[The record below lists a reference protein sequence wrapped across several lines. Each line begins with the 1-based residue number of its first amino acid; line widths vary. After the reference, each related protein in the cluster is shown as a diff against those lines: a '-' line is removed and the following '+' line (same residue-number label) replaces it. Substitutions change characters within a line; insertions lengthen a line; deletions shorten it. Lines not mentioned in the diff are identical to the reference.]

1 LFFKKKNRIFAPQF
15 ILIMADKKSSLPVNT
30 EQIFEETVNKMEVWF
45 LKNQKHL
52 TIIALCVVCIVGGYF
67 GYKFLYLEPREK
79 AAQEEM
85 FFAQNY
91 FEIDS
96 LNWALN
102 GDGVNYGMI
111 DIIDNFRGTKAA
123 NLAHYY
129 VGVIYLRKGQY
140 QDAIDYLKR
149 FTSNDLILTPM
160 VRALIGDCH
169 AELGNMKEAL
179 SYYERAVSSHE
190 NDMVTPMILMK
201 AAALSDIL
209 GDYQKALRFYTR
221 VRNDYVRSNEARDI
235 DKYIAMMEAKIN
247 Q

>member
-1 LFFKKKNRIFAPQF
+1 MAGKKET
-15 ILIMADKKSSLPVNT
+15 SPVNT
-30 EQIFEETVNKMEVWF
+30 EQMFEETVSRLETWF
-45 LKNQKHL
+45 LKNQKRI
-52 TIIALCVVCIVGGYF
+52 TTVAVAVVILVGGYF
-67 GYKFLYLEPREK
+67 GYKFLYLEPRER

-102 GDGVNYGMI
+102 GDGINYGFI

-123 NLAHYY
+123 NLSHYY

-140 QDAIDYLKR
+140 EEAIDYLRR
-149 FTSNDLILTPM
+149 FRSNDLILTPM

-169 AELGNMKEAL
+169 AELGDMREAL
-179 SYYERAVSSHE
+179 LHYERAVSSHQ
-190 NDMVTPMILMK
+190 NDMVTPMVLMK
-201 AAALSDIL
+201 AAALCDIQ
-209 GDYQKALRFYTR
+209 GDYQKALKFYTR
-221 VRNDYVRSNEARDI
+221 VRNEYIRTPEARDV